1 MNTFAEMAQPGVSFT
16 QQIIDISRREKPT
29 ALPVFIGYADAE
41 DVQGKLTAVS
51 SLQEFYHLFGQ
62 HPSGSGYLL
71 DAMRLYFAHGGGR
84 CHVLALTPGDNGPAA
99 QDYDGMADIIANEPD
114 ITLLVLPDI
123 VLLEPASWQQVVSGV
138 GQCCADN
145 LNLFALIDYPSTP
158 QEAEDCRQ
166 RDIGPYGMHM
176 AGYWPWVIFEEDAA
190 TRLRQPRRLPMGRA
204 VPPSAAVAAVLQGND
219 KVRGIWKA
227 PANIRLEKVIKPNY
241 DHHTRVKMFFADPRL
256 GCSVNQIRSFPGR
269 GIKIWGCRTL
279 SMRTDVS
286 QLYVQNQRLLKWI
299 KTTLSEA
306 MRPYVYEP
314 NNEIT
319 WYRLHALIRS
329 RLKALWER
337 GGLAGATEEEAY
349 QISVGS
355 DDYMDENDVDNGL
368 LRCRVSVA
376 IQQPVEFI
384 HINLDLWLGQGLVE
398 RGGAAS

>member
-1 MNTFAEMAQPGVSFT
+1 MNSFAEMAQPGVSFT

-29 ALPVFIGYADAE
+29 ALPVFIGYSDAE
-41 DVQGKLTAVS
+41 NVQGELTAVS

-62 HPSGSGYLL
+62 SPPGSGYLL

-84 CHVLALTPGDNGPAA
+84 CHVLALTPGDDGPAA
-99 QDYDGMADIIANEPD
+99 QDYDGITDIIANEPD

-138 GQCCADN
+138 GQCCAEN
-145 LNLFALIDYPSTP
+145 LNLFALIDYPSAP
-158 QEAEDCRQ
+158 QDAQACRQ
-166 RDIGPYGMHM
+166 LDIGPYGMHM

-190 TRLRQPRRLPMGRA
+190 TRLPMSRA

-227 PANIRLEKVIKPNY
+227 PANIRLDKVIKLND
-241 DHHTRVKMFFADPRL
+241 DHHTRVEMFFADPRQ

-279 SMRTDVS
+279 SMSTDVS

-329 RLKALWER
+329 RLKALWEQ

-355 DDYMDENDVDNGL
+355 DDYMDENDVENGL
-368 LRCRVSVA
+368 LRCRASVA

-384 HINLDLWLGQGLVE
+384 HINLDLWLGQRQVE
-398 RGGAAS
+398 RGEAAS